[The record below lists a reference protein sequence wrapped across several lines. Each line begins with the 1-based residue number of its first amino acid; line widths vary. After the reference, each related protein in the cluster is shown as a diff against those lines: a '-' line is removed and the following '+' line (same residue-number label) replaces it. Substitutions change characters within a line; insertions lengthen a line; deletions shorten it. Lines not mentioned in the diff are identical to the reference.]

1 MFVNFI
7 IIYFHLFNIFGKL
20 FYYINVTSVRILLIF
35 VFLLSLIHIN
45 GSFSSIT
52 INYSTYKKSLSKQIK
67 NNSQNQNQTDISDI
81 GCFFAFS
88 DRAQCRVR
96 RLSDL
101 EICEIIRGFKRGLD
115 SYENY
120 YASLKEINR
129 RGLECVIEWEF
140 QLPKSPNIIQ

>member
-1 MFVNFI
+1 M
-7 IIYFHLFNIFGKL
+7 
-20 FYYINVTSVRILLIF
+20 TSVRIFLNF

-45 GSFSSIT
+45 GSYASNT
-52 INYSTYKKSLSKQIK
+52 ISYSTYKKNSSKEIK
-67 NNSQNQNQTDISDI
+67 NNFQNQHQTDISDI

>member
-1 MFVNFI
+1 MTF
-7 IIYFHLFNIFGKL
+7 
-20 FYYINVTSVRILLIF
+20 VRIFLNF
-35 VFLLSLIHIN
+35 VVLLSLIYIN
-45 GSFSSIT
+45 GSYASNT
-52 INYSTYKKSLSKQIK
+52 ISYSTYKKSSFKQIK
-67 NNSQNQNQTDISDI
+67 NNSQNQNQTVISDI

-88 DRAQCRVR
+88 DRAQCRVI

-115 SYENY
+115 PYENY

-140 QLPKSPNIIQ
+140 QLPNSPNIIQ